1 MKMTL
6 QVVIED
12 EDHVPPIVKE
22 VFSLERKN
30 GDLRPET
37 LGLKLDEAKEI
48 LAEVQTMM
56 MTTQATRFQQQRSSC
71 PDCGK
76 PYPKKGTHQL
86 TCRTLFGTM
95 KLLSQRFSTCSCHQ
109 AKAQR
114 QGQKQLSAS
123 PLAACLAERTTP
135 ECTYLQTKWAA
146 VMSYERTAELLSEV
160 FPLRSQHF
168 YPPFSPL
175 RIRRGDFVLF
185 SPR

>member
-1 MKMTL
+1 MARDGESEQTPMKMTL

-12 EDHVPPIVKE
+12 EDHYMSPIIKE
-22 VFSLERKN
+22 IFSLERNN

-56 MTTQATRFQQQRSSC
+56 VTTQATRFQQQQSSC

-76 PYPKKGTHQL
+76 PYPKNGTHQL

-135 ECTYLQTKWAA
+135 EFT
-146 VMSYERTAELLSEV
+146 
-160 FPLRSQHF
+160 
-168 YPPFSPL
+168 
-175 RIRRGDFVLF
+175 
-185 SPR
+185 